1 MGIKETSS
9 LKHYGSAVL
18 LSLLA
23 LTLPS
28 CVTGVPPT
36 KVAEVYY
43 NLGNAYFE
51 LNNFNSAVNAYLHA
65 IELDQSM
72 VSASYNLARVYIES
86 KQIDK
91 GMDLLNDLLEDDPE
105 NSVLLGTLGWALFL
119 TDDLSGSLDVYKGI
133 LERIEDDDNALY
145 NAAVLSLKLE
155 HKEEALSYFSK
166 LYDLKQ
172 DPMLLFRIGSL
183 SLELEK
189 IADAISYLA
198 AYKEKNP
205 EHFETLLA
213 LGRAYAID
221 ELYFES
227 LSAYDAALTIEEG
240 DRNALFEKAEILLKY
255 VEDEENGLAS
265 FNSAVE
271 NGFKNKER
279 LQELI
284 NYPDLI
290 GLDEIVKTIESKGL
304 LDEEVD
310 GEESESFNEA
320 PGEPLA
326 PLVP

>member
-1 MGIKETSS
+1 M
-9 LKHYGSAVL
+9 
-18 LSLLA
+18 
-23 LTLPS
+23 
-28 CVTGVPPT
+28 
-36 KVAEVYY
+36 YY

-65 IELDQSM
+65 IELDQGM

-119 TDDLSGSLDVYKGI
+119 TDDLPGSLDVYKGI
-133 LERIEDDDNALY
+133 LDRIEDDDNALY
-145 NAAVLSLKLE
+145 NAAVLSLKLDM
-155 HKEEALSYFSK
+155 KEDALSYFTR
-166 LYDLKQ
+166 LYALKP

-183 SLELEK
+183 SLELDK
-189 IADAISYLA
+189 ITDAVSYLE
-198 AYKEKNP
+198 AYREKNP

-227 LSAYDAALTIEEG
+227 LSAYDGALAVKEG

-255 VEDEENGLAS
+255 VEDEENGLES
-265 FNSAVE
+265 FQSAIE

-279 LQELI
+279 LQDLI
-284 NYPDLI
+284 DYPDLI
-290 GLDEIVKTIESKGL
+290 GLDAIMKTIESRGL
-304 LDEEVD
+304 LDEEEGD
-310 GEESESFNEA
+310 TESTPFDET

-326 PLVP
+326 PLDPQ